1 MRRIAIVLAL
11 VSTLVSLAVDAR
23 PSQEPAPVRYLVIT
37 AGRTAGE
44 QVVRQIGGG
53 RIEATFEFNDRGRG
67 PKTLSRIDVGD
78 GGVPTRVEV
87 TGNDYYKNTVS
98 ETFSVENGIAR
109 WKNESEVGE
118 APAVD
123 RRFYVSLN
131 GPPVEAGL
139 LARALLAAPENR
151 LALMPAGEV
160 RIRTIG
166 PREISADGVKRER
179 PASSDPFAG
188 ERLLHPAPHRR
199 IVGTPN
205 DRSGGEGRQVH
216 GPCGENKF
224 DRVRS

>member
-78 GGVPTRVEV
+78 GGVPTRIEV

-109 WKNESEVGE
+109 IEKVLPEIHE
-118 APAVD
+118 
-123 RRFYVSLN
+123 
-131 GPPVEAGL
+131 
-139 LARALLAAPENR
+139 LAQGGTA
-151 LALMPAGEV
+151 
-160 RIRTIG
+160 
-166 PREISADGVKRER
+166 
-179 PASSDPFAG
+179 
-188 ERLLHPAPHRR
+188 
-199 IVGTPN
+199 VGTGLN
-205 DRSGGEGRQVH
+205 TKKGWEDRKSV
-216 GPCGENKF
+216 
-224 DRVRS
+224 V